1 MEWLLCSFIT
11 NRKTQKTMST
21 FKSIAKCSRD
31 GKIQMNYEAY
41 LDMLE
46 ELNAAGYEL
55 SDDDWHLLS
64 LWWSIKDGRDCSDR
78 YAMEFY
84 FEVVNA
90 IDKPQSEIEQF
101 LYEQADNGLRSL
113 RCSNDDYVWE
123 TLACRY

>member
-1 MEWLLCSFIT
+1 
-11 NRKTQKTMST
+11 
-21 FKSIAKCSRD
+21 
-31 GKIQMNYEAY
+31 MNYEAY

-113 RCSNDDYVWE
+113 RCSYDDYVWE

>member
-1 MEWLLCSFIT
+1 
-11 NRKTQKTMST
+11 MST

-55 SDDDWHLLS
+55 SDDDWHLLG

-113 RCSNDDYVWE
+113 RCSYDDYVWE